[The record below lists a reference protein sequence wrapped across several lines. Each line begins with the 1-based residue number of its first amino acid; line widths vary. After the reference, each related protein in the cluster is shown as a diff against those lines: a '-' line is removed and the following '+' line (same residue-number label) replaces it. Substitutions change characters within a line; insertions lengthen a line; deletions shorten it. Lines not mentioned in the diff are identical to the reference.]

1 VLDHYIADEVVAY
14 SRSQRAVSRRTF
26 RHLDL
31 DQDPLLL
38 QEPLPPR
45 ILYTVPPPATGHGE
59 PRLARLLAA
68 LKPVPERVV
77 YISTSGVYGD
87 CGGELVSESRQPA
100 PRTPRAKRRFAAEQ
114 LLQDWCSKS
123 CSTCI
128 ILRVPAIY
136 GPGRLGVDRIIAGE
150 PQILE
155 FESNPGNRIHVDDL
169 SAAAIAAL
177 DRSIPGGIYNVCDG
191 DFRSPAWFAQT
202 VARLAGMTAPPLISR
217 AEALATLP
225 SSRLS
230 FLQES
235 RRLDTRKMRDVL
247 GIHPKYANAE
257 DGIRESLREDGLLRH
272 QRAG

>member
-1 VLDHYIADEVVAY
+1 MSGGI
-14 SRSQRAVSRRTF
+14 F

-38 QEPLPPR
+38 REPIPPR
-45 ILYTVPPPATGHGE
+45 ILYTVPPPAASDGE

-68 LKPVPERVV
+68 LNPAPERFV

-87 CGGELVSESRQPA
+87 CGGELVSESRPPA
-100 PRTPRAKRRFAAEQ
+100 PRTPRAKRRFAAEKQ
-114 LLQDWCSKS
+114 LQDWCSKS
-123 CSTCI
+123 GSICI

-136 GPGRLGVDRIIAGE
+136 GPRRLGVDRIIAGE

-177 DRSIPGGIYNVCDG
+177 GRSIPGGIYNVCDG
-191 DFRSPAWFAQT
+191 DFRSPTWFAQT
-202 VARLAGMTAPPLISR
+202 VARLAGLAAPPLISR
-217 AEALATLP
+217 TAALATLP

-235 RRLDTRKMRDVL
+235 RRLNTRKMHDVL
-247 GIHPKYANAE
+247 GVQARYANAE
-257 DGIRESLREDGLLRH
+257 DGIRESLREDGLL
-272 QRAG
+272 GD

>member
-1 VLDHYIADEVVAY
+1 M
-14 SRSQRAVSRRTF
+14 
-26 RHLDL
+26 
-31 DQDPLLL
+31 
-38 QEPLPPR
+38 PPG
-45 ILYTVPPPATGHGE
+45 ILYTVPPSAASDGE
-59 PRLARLLAA
+59 PRLARLLTV
-68 LKPVPERVV
+68 LNPVPERIV

-100 PRTPRAKRRFAAEQ
+100 PHTPRAKLRFAAEK

-123 CSTCI
+123 GSICI

-136 GPGRLGVDRIIAGE
+136 GPRRLGVDRIIAGE
-150 PQILE
+150 PQIFE

-177 DRSIPGGIYNVCDG
+177 GRSIPRGIYNVCDG
-191 DFRSPAWFAQT
+191 DFRSPTWFAQT
-202 VARLAGMTAPPLISR
+202 VARLAGLAAPPLISR
-217 AEALATLP
+217 TAALATLP

-235 RRLDTRKMRDVL
+235 RRLDTRKMHEVL
-247 GIHPKYANAE
+247 GVQARYANAE

-272 QRAG
+272 

>member
-1 VLDHYIADEVVAY
+1 
-14 SRSQRAVSRRTF
+14 VSAGIF

-31 DQDPLLL
+31 DQDRLKLH
-38 QEPLPPR
+38 EPMPPR
-45 ILYTVPPPATGHGE
+45 ILYTVPPPATGDGD

-68 LKPVPERVV
+68 LTVPERIV

-87 CGGELVSESRQPA
+87 CDGELVSESRQPA
-100 PRTPRAKRRFAAEQ
+100 PRTPRAERRFAAEQ
-114 LLQDWCSKS
+114 MLLDWCSKS
-123 CSTCI
+123 GSSCI

-155 FESNPGNRIHVDDL
+155 SESNPGNRIQIDDL
-169 SAAAIAAL
+169 SNSAIAAL
-177 DRSIPGGIYNVCDG
+177 DRSIPGGSYNICDG
-191 DFRSPAWFAQT
+191 DFRSPTWFAQT
-202 VARLAGMTAPPLISR
+202 VARLAGLAAPRLISR

-235 RRLDTRKMRDVL
+235 RRLDSRKMHDVL
-247 GIHPKYANAE
+247 GIRPRYANAE
-257 DGIRESLREDGLLRH
+257 DGIRESLRKDGVLRN
-272 QRAG
+272 